1 MNDNHG
7 ARQVSLA
14 GAAAGKKKQPQKKRK
29 KVNKRLWL
37 VLIPI
42 VLVVALLIVLLARG
56 CGSNGPSLTARE
68 TIQYTVTADELTGK
82 VSYFTLGVLGEKST
96 DRMDMV
102 AVMCYDRKAKEISV
116 MQLPVTTYLGDDGGF
131 ATTILGDVWGN
142 PKALRWCDTC
152 RGKVPTDEVDGEKH
166 KVCGTKLSTRKGSA
180 FTDFNRVFN
189 TQYGLP
195 TDNYLVIPRDG
206 LAKLIDAVG
215 GVDMQ
220 LEADITVDEI
230 TYQKGVRTLTGNAAV
245 YYAIEY
251 NYKDTPA
258 SDLERLPRQRQLFAS
273 LLDRLSEKS
282 QKDLYNTDPA
292 LKDVLSNVMLGA
304 DPIRFDSSSFGKTR
318 LINVGENKAENTK
331 AVEAM
336 AKFFYNVSR
345 IDLED
350 ITYCTLPGT
359 AQKRGTGYVYSVN
372 KAQTVKLLNDYMNP
386 YGLTLD
392 DTTVAVTELKQN
404 PADADT
410 AVTTLDQVLV
420 KAATE

>member
-1 MNDNHG
+1 MNDNQS

-14 GAAAGKKKQPQKKRK
+14 GAAAGKKKQPPKKSKR
-29 KVNKRLWL
+29 NQKRLWL

-42 VLVVALLIVLLARG
+42 VLVVVLLIVLLTRG
-56 CGSNGPSLTARE
+56 CGSDGPSLTARE
-68 TIQYTVTADELTGK
+68 TIQYTVTPDELSDK

-116 MQLPVTTYLGDDGGF
+116 MQMPVATYLGEDGSF
-131 ATTILGDVWGN
+131 ATTTLGDVWGN
-142 PKALRWCDTC
+142 PKELRWCDTC
-152 RGKVPTDEVDGEKH
+152 RCEVTTEEVDGEKH
-166 KVCGTKLSTRKGSA
+166 KVCGTKLSTRKGSS

-220 LEADITVDEI
+220 LEADITVDEV

-251 NYKDTPA
+251 NYKNTPA

-282 QKDLYNTDPA
+282 LKDLYNTDPA

-304 DPIRFDSSSFGKTR
+304 DPIRYDSSSFGKAR
-318 LINVGENKAENTK
+318 LIHISENKAENTK
-331 AVEAM
+331 LTEAM
-336 AKFFYNVSR
+336 ARFFFEISR
-345 IDLED
+345 IDFEN

-359 AQKRGTGYVYSVN
+359 VQKRGTGYVYSVN
-372 KAQTVKLLNDYMNP
+372 KAQTVTLLNEYMNP

-420 KAATE
+420 KIAQ

>member
-1 MNDNHG
+1 MNDNQST
-7 ARQVSLA
+7 RQVSLA
-14 GAAAGKKKQPQKKRK
+14 GAAAGKKKQPPKKSKRSK
-29 KVNKRLWL
+29 KRLWL
-37 VLIPI
+37 ILIPI
-42 VLVVALLIVLLARG
+42 VLVAALLIVLLTRG
-56 CGSNGPSLTARE
+56 CRSDAPSLTARE
-68 TIQYTVTADELTGK
+68 TIQYTVTPDELSGK

-116 MQLPVTTYLGDDGGF
+116 MQLPVATYLGDDGSF

-152 RGKVPTDEVDGEKH
+152 RGKVADEEVDGEKH

-189 TQYGLP
+189 KQYGLP

-251 NYKDTPA
+251 NDKNTPA

-282 QKDLYNTDPA
+282 LKDLYNTDPA

-304 DPIRFDSSSFGKTR
+304 HPIRYDSSSFGKAR
-318 LINVGENKAENTK
+318 LIDVGENKAENTK
-331 AVEAM
+331 LTEAM
-336 AKFFYNVSR
+336 ARFFFEISR
-345 IDLED
+345 IDFEN

-359 AQKRGTGYVYSVN
+359 VQKRGTGYVYSVN
-372 KAQTVKLLNDYMNP
+372 KAQTVTLLNDYMNP

-410 AVTTLDQVLV
+410 AVATLDQVLV
-420 KAATE
+420 KASAE